1 MKAHTGTTVIRLAGS
16 TVAKSALAIA
26 GTAR

>member
-1 MKAHTGTTVIRLAGS
+1 MKAHTGTTVIRLTGN
-16 TVAKSALAIA
+16 TVAKSALAIT